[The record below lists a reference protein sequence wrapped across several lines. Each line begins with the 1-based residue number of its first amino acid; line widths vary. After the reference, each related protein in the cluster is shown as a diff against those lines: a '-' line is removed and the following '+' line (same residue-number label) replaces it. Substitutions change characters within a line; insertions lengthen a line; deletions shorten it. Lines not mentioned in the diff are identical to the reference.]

1 MSNAEKFRP
10 VKSVLIAYLF
20 YAFTSFLAIQTL
32 LSSEIIVSIET
43 ALWVTGSNILIYVV
57 LHRPYMSLSP
67 EGLKVVNPFDTWR
80 IGWSQIDDLET
91 RFVLKIITSRDV
103 IPVWVA
109 TGPTRSRRERLQQ
122 SDIRGLGFDGMDSI
136 SVGESPKSDSGVA
149 AYLIRQ
155 AIHKYNTDSSN
166 LLKEVTHVINF
177 RTNFFIILIFTS
189 AFFVN
194 TIH

>member
-43 ALWVTGSNILIYVV
+43 ALWVTGSNILFYVV

-67 EGLKVVNPFDTWR
+67 EGLKVVNPFDTWS
-80 IGWSQIDDLET
+80 IGWNQIEDLET
-91 RFVLKIITSRDV
+91 RFVLKIITSEET

-109 TGPTRSRRERLQQ
+109 TGPTRSRRERLQR

-136 SVGESPKSDSGVA
+136 SVGDSPKSDSGVA

-155 AIHKYNTDSSN
+155 AIHKYGTNTVN
-166 LLKEVTHVINF
+166 LLNEVTHAINF
-177 RTNFFIILIFTS
+177 RTNLLIILIFAS
-189 AFFVN
+189 AFLVN
-194 TIH
+194 TMH

>member
-43 ALWVTGSNILIYVV
+43 ALWVTGSNILFYVV

-67 EGLKVVNPFDTWR
+67 EGLKVVNPFDTWS
-80 IGWSQIDDLET
+80 IGWNQIEDLET
-91 RFVLKIITSRDV
+91 RFVLKIITSEEA

-109 TGPTRSRRERLQQ
+109 TGPTRSRRERLQR

-136 SVGESPKSDSGVA
+136 SVGDSPKSDSGVA

-155 AIHKYNTDSSN
+155 AIHKYGTNTVN
-166 LLKEVTHVINF
+166 LLNEVTHAINF
-177 RTNFFIILIFTS
+177 RTNLLIILIFAS
-189 AFFVN
+189 AFLVN
-194 TIH
+194 TMH